1 MIKSN
6 LLTIEQNLPWYLVQC
21 KPNAVY
27 VAARNLENQSF
38 TTFLPLQESTTRNGE
53 TFKQNIRPLFPG
65 YLFVQLNPDKGPWHQ
80 VNNTRGVTR
89 LVRLCSEPSVVP
101 NSIVSALIT
110 RCGENGVL
118 QETYQLRAGDKTQI
132 TRGPFSGFIATVGN
146 SEPNDR
152 IHVLLNIMGQS
163 RNVLIDT
170 AALTPVN

>member
-1 MIKSN
+1 MIKSY
-6 LLTIEQNLPWYLVQC
+6 LLTMVKNLPWYLVQC
-21 KPNAVY
+21 KPNAVH
-27 VAARNLENQSF
+27 VATRNLENQNF
-38 TTFLPLQESTTRNGE
+38 TTFLPLQESTTRKGDA
-53 TFKQNIRPLFPG
+53 FKQHIRPLFPG
-65 YLFVQLNPDKGPWHQ
+65 YLFVQLNPDEGPWHQ

-101 NSIVSALIT
+101 NNIVAALMA

-118 QETYQLRAGDKTQI
+118 HETHQLQAGDKAQI

-163 RNVLIDT
+163 RNVVIDT